1 MTDVFAALADQNR
14 RTILELVAGEPK
26 TTAALTKET
35 KLTAAVLEKHLQV
48 LVQAELLT
56 VVTKDKT
63 STYSLNKLGLGVAAK
78 WFGKFGSAFV
88 SGQADV
94 LGENIG
100 NLISSAAGWL
110 EKRVGA
116 KISLDFDAEKTGKEF
131 GRKLSDAKR
140 EATEK
145 VEKAT
150 VKVKAAT
157 KKATKKTPAKKTPA
171 KKTPAK
177 KTPAKKAPVQKVTAQ
192 KAPVKK
198 VAPAKAPVRKPAAA
212 KTKA

>member
-1 MTDVFAALADQNR
+1 MTDVFTALADANR
-14 RTILELVAGEPK
+14 RTILELVAAEPK
-26 TTAALTKET
+26 STASIARET
-35 KLTAAVLEKHLQV
+35 KLSATVLEKHLKV

-56 VVTKDKT
+56 VVTKGKS
-63 STYSLNKLGLGVAAK
+63 STYSLNKTGLGEAAK

-88 SGQADV
+88 SGQADL
-94 LGENIG
+94 LGENLG

-116 KISLDFDAEKTGKEF
+116 KINLDFDPEQTGKEL

-145 VEKAT
+145 VEEAT
-150 VKVKAAT
+150 VKVKAAA
-157 KKATKKTPAKKTPA
+157 KKATGKTPAKKTPA
-171 KKTPAK
+171 AK
-177 KTPAKKAPVQKVTAQ
+177 AAPK

-198 VAPAKAPVRKPAAA
+198 APVKKPAA
-212 KTKA
+212 KSTKA